1 MNKLLLFLTCLCST
15 AFSGEE
21 ETYNTAAGERK
32 AFSMDS
38 KETLFISLGPD
49 CYISG
54 YLDQIGYRRASFPFD
69 WLLMLDHSGMVKLL
83 NDDFK
88 YFLDP
93 SCYAI
98 HTNRYLVHTYYHL
111 EFRHEHDN
119 DLIGKYARRIDRFRK
134 LDLYPGKIFFIRK
147 SYAGAESPSFY
158 WPSKDLLHISFEDA
172 LELKQGLKK
181 RFPNLDHSLVII
193 NFCGGRTTIKIQ
205 DDIIM
210 VNADPQTDPLI
221 FLKKLTEMLA
231 AINEFCAID
240 RIDLE

>member
-119 DLIGKYARRIDRFRK
+119 DLIGKSEVWGRSYLQDSLQWMKRGEQAKNYRK
-134 LDLYPGKIFFIRK
+134 TV
-147 SYAGAESPSFY
+147 SPF
-158 WPSKDLLHISFEDA
+158 LFQCDA
-172 LELKQGLKK
+172 K
-181 RFPNLDHSLVII
+181 RFHN
-193 NFCGGRTTIKIQ
+193 R
-205 DDIIM
+205 
-210 VNADPQTDPLI
+210 
-221 FLKKLTEMLA
+221 
-231 AINEFCAID
+231 
-240 RIDLE
+240 